1 MKQIKLLLLLI
12 TTLSMLIAGCANQS
26 LPDKN
31 IPAPTNSDVSVSTES
46 KPTDADVSVITDSE
60 LPDSDVSEPEELIVS
75 VDYATDELINEY
87 DAVEEFEEPGY
98 QKIIFTTNLAVKNF
112 RFFEISYQEEDGNIN
127 FFENKVLFSLDEFLP
142 EKPFVVTWM
151 EQGAIS
157 HRGVAFD
164 DENGTT
170 RHFYLSMSGEDESVL
185 LVEFP

>member
-46 KPTDADVSVITDSE
+46 EPTAADVSVITDSA
-60 LPDSDVSEPEELIVS
+60 LPDTDVFEPEELIVS
-75 VDYATDELINEY
+75 VDCATNELINKY
-87 DAVEEFEEPGY
+87 DAVEEFDEAGD
-98 QKIIFTTNLAVKNF
+98 QKIILTTNLAVKNF
-112 RFFEISYQEEDGNIN
+112 RFIEIGYQEEDGSIK
-127 FFENKVLFSLDEFLP
+127 FFENKALFSLDEFLP
-142 EKPFVVTWM
+142 NKPFVVTWM
-151 EQGAIS
+151 EQGAIP

-164 DENGTT
+164 DENGAT
-170 RHFYLSMSGEDESVL
+170 RHFYLSMSGEDGSVL